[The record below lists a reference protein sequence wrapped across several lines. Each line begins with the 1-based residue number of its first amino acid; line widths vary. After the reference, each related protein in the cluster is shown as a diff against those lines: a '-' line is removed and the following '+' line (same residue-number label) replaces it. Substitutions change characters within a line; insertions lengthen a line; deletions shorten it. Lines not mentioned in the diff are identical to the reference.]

1 MKKELET
8 TTTKAGNCIKKAK
21 RKKIV
26 PGMKFIGLYLKKKV
40 MGKELHETLYE
51 GEKAVGS

>member
-8 TTTKAGNCIKKAK
+8 TTTKAVNCIKKAK

-26 PGMKFIGLYLKKKV
+26 PGMKFIGLYLKNKV
-40 MGKELHETLYE
+40 MGKNFMKLCMN
-51 GEKAVGS
+51 EKKQ